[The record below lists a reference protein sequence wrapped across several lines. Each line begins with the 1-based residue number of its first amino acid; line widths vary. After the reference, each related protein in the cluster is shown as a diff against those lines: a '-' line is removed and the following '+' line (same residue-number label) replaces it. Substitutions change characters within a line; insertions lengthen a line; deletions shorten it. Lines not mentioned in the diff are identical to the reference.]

1 MRVSSITKNAGKACN
16 NRLYRHIRTF
26 EKIVKNYF
34 VISTK
39 YDSIYPRGKE
49 VTALTYSIEES
60 ALISGLIV
68 EYFSRAS
75 VSEPLRLAYRQVHR
89 HLMDNHLTQDDL
101 KRIQAALDF
110 LLPVFPPEREAQ
122 KTFRA
127 AILKTKAM
135 LKSGA

>member
-1 MRVSSITKNAGKACN
+1 MA
-16 NRLYRHIRTF
+16 
-26 EKIVKNYF
+26 
-34 VISTK
+34 
-39 YDSIYPRGKE
+39 
-49 VTALTYSIEES
+49 TALTYSIEES
-60 ALISGLIV
+60 ALIDGLIT

-75 VSEPLRLAYRQVHR
+75 VSESLRLAYKQVHR
-89 HLMDNHLTQDDL
+89 HLTDGHLTSDDL

-110 LLPVFPPEREAQ
+110 LLPVLPPEREAQ

>member
-1 MRVSSITKNAGKACN
+1 MA
-16 NRLYRHIRTF
+16 
-26 EKIVKNYF
+26 
-34 VISTK
+34 
-39 YDSIYPRGKE
+39 
-49 VTALTYSIEES
+49 TALTYSIEES
-60 ALISGLIV
+60 ALIGGLIA
-68 EYFSRAS
+68 EYFSRES

-122 KTFRA
+122 KIFRA

-135 LKSGA
+135 LKSRA

>member
-1 MRVSSITKNAGKACN
+1 M
-16 NRLYRHIRTF
+16 
-26 EKIVKNYF
+26 
-34 VISTK
+34 
-39 YDSIYPRGKE
+39 
-49 VTALTYSIEES
+49 TYSIEES

-135 LKSGA
+135 LKSCLLYTSPSPRDRQKSRMPSSA